1 MKNILNDKFY
11 SINQSELDAM
21 DLDVLKKIFKLTED
35 LKTND
40 RSKIDIAIKILDQI
54 ISKNPLALKSNRPK
68 TTNKQVL

>member
-40 RSKIDIAIKILDQI
+40 RSKIDIAVEFHNVIDL
-54 ISKNPLALKSNRPK
+54 S
-68 TTNKQVL
+68 